1 MFEELANA
9 EEYANVLAARY
20 ASMAG
25 EPVAAAGFYRR
36 SFDRAPNDPVLLERA
51 ALATMIAGGVEDAI
65 ALALGADPS
74 VSAQSPTAQ
83 FALII
88 NDVATGKTKRAV
100 ARLKS
105 GSLSAINADAAGFLT
120 SWLIS
125 TDNVDAGLAYLA
137 QLPPRRLL
145 AGEQLALQGLILMS
159 AGRDDAALA
168 AFEQSARLPVGA
180 PGYILSLRAQLLAS
194 KGDLAGA
201 RKLVEIEVAQ
211 SGATSET
218 DYVLSLITSGKPV
231 PRPKLNPRQGAA
243 VAVYLASAGGV
254 ARSSA
259 EIAVMRQAI
268 ALHFDPDF
276 APSRLMLADALDE
289 LGRSE
294 DALLELRAIG
304 SATPWGAA
312 ARLKQAWVLDR
323 ADRPAEALE
332 AAEQALAI
340 SRRRDVVIGVADLYR
355 INRNYKAAAAL
366 YGEII
371 AADAASDTQDW
382 RVLFAR
388 ASARERLGDWKG
400 AEADL
405 LAALAFEPDRPELQN
420 FLGYGWVSRGEKV
433 KEGMELIRKAVAAR
447 PDQGYIVDSL
457 GWAHYQLGE
466 YSDAVQVLERA
477 AELSPSDAEIVD
489 HLGDAY
495 WRAGREAEAGFE
507 WRRALGLAPDAERE
521 AALQAKLERG
531 LPPLSST
538 ALADA
543 LSVPDVQGRQ

>member
-1 MFEELANA
+1 MFEELANT
-9 EEYANVLAARY
+9 EEYANFLAARY

-36 SFDRAPNDPVLLERA
+36 SFDRAPDDPILLERA
-51 ALATMIAGGVEDAI
+51 ALATMIAGGVEDTI

-74 VSAQSPTAQ
+74 VSAQSATAQ
-83 FALII
+83 LALVV
-88 NDVATGKTKRAV
+88 NDVATGKTRRAV
-100 ARLKS
+100 ARLRS
-105 GSLSAINADAAGFLT
+105 ANVGAINADAAGFLAA
-120 SWLIS
+120 WLIA
-125 TDNVDAGLAYLA
+125 TDNADAGLSHLS
-137 QLPPRRLL
+137 QLPTRRLL
-145 AGEQLALQGLILMS
+145 AGEQLALQGLILMT
-159 AGRDDAALA
+159 AGKDDEALA

-180 PGYILSLRAQLLAS
+180 PGYILAMRAQLLAS
-194 KGDLAGA
+194 RGDLAGA
-201 RKLVEIEVAQ
+201 RKLVEIEVAEG
-211 SGATSET
+211 GATSET
-218 DYVLSLITSGKPV
+218 DHVLSLIASGKPV
-231 PRPKLNPRQGAA
+231 PRPQFNPRQGAA

-340 SRRRDVVIGVADLYR
+340 SRRRDVAIGVADLYR
-355 INRNYKAAAAL
+355 INRNYKAASAI
-366 YGEII
+366 YSEVI
-371 AADAASDTQDW
+371 AADAASGAPDW
-382 RVLFAR
+382 RVFFAR
-388 ASARERLGDWKG
+388 ASASEKQGDWKG

-405 LAALAFEPDRPELQN
+405 IAALAFEPDRPELQN

-433 KEGMELIRKAVAAR
+433 VEGMELIRKAVAAR
-447 PDQGYIVDSL
+447 PDQGHIVDSL

-466 YSDAVQVLERA
+466 YDDAVQVLERA

-495 WRAGREAEAGFE
+495 WRLGRETEAGFE
-507 WRRALGLAPDAERE
+507 WRRALNFAQDPQAE
-521 AALQAKLERG
+521 AALNAKLERG
-531 LPPLSST
+531 LPPLSPT

-543 LSVPDVQGRQ
+543 LAIPDAQGRP